1 MRRVGRE
8 SSSVISNVESQL
20 LQSRTVQLFIW
31 FFWQQPLWVPPPAT
45 YIFLKMYVLYM
56 RYSHKSWASKLEQT
70 SDNNTCHFNN
80 NNKKQTIIVMHWSN
94 WIVRHTQVRMSK
106 LFYIRPQHLD
116 RYRSS
121 FAVGKL
127 SRLLVVSS
135 FEFTLKSQCFDLSG
149 SCSKGLKI
157 DYENITC
164 IKTRIKIES
173 WINWKLNIVKHFED

>member
-1 MRRVGRE
+1 MLKATLIECVEWGGSQVQ
-8 SSSVISNVESQL
+8 SSQM
-20 LQSRTVQLFIW
+20 
-31 FFWQQPLWVPPPAT
+31 
-45 YIFLKMYVLYM
+45 LKVSYYTPEQFS
-56 RYSHKSWASKLEQT
+56 YSYDFSGNNLCECKLEQT

-80 NNKKQTIIVMHWSN
+80 NDKKQTIIVMHWSN

>member
-1 MRRVGRE
+1 MSE
-8 SSSVISNVESQL
+8 
-20 LQSRTVQLFIW
+20 W

-94 WIVRHTQVRMSK
+94 WIGTPKSACQNYFISGPNTSIATEVLLH
-106 LFYIRPQHLD
+106 
-116 RYRSS
+116 
-121 FAVGKL
+121 AVGKL
-127 SRLLVVSS
+127 SHLLVLSS